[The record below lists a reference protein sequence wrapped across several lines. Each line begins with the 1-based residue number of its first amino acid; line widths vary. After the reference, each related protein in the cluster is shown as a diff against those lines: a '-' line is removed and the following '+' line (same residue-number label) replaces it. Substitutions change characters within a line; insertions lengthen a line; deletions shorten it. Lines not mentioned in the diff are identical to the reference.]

1 MLSAKPLR
9 NAEIERERAMQEHIL
24 NLLSENARISF
35 EEIALRLNCSVEEVA
50 ATVADLEKK
59 NVICGYTAILND
71 SASTKVNALIEVK
84 ITPQRDGG
92 FDTVAK
98 RIAKFDEVK
107 ELYLVSGAYDLL
119 LEVEG
124 ESLQQVA
131 MFVSGKLSTIEGVLS
146 CTTGFQLKKYKQ
158 SGRLIESE
166 ESYERLKVCP

>member
-1 MLSAKPLR
+1 
-9 NAEIERERAMQEHIL
+9 MQEHIL
-24 NLLSENARISF
+24 NLLRENARISIG
-35 EEIALRLNCSVEEVA
+35 EIALRLNTNAEEVSKIIA
-50 ATVADLEKK
+50 ELETK
-59 NVICGYTAILND
+59 NIICGYTAILNE
-71 SASTKVNALIEVK
+71 SASNKVTALIEVK

-131 MFVSGKLSTIEGVLS
+131 MFVSGKLSTIDGVLS
-146 CTTGFQLKKYKQ
+146 CSTGFQLKKYKQ
-158 SGRLIESE
+158 SGRIIENE
-166 ESYERLKVCP
+166 ESYERLKICP

>member
-1 MLSAKPLR
+1 
-9 NAEIERERAMQEHIL
+9 MQQHIL
-24 NLLSENARISF
+24 NLLSENARISV
-35 EEIALRLNCSVEEVA
+35 EEMALRLNTSAEKVTEIISE
-50 ATVADLEKK
+50 LEAK
-59 NVICGYTAILND
+59 NIICGYTAILNETN
-71 SASTKVNALIEVK
+71 SNKVTALIEVK

-158 SGRLIESE
+158 SGKIIESE

>member
-1 MLSAKPLR
+1 MKGVSV
-9 NAEIERERAMQEHIL
+9 MQEHIL
-24 NLLSENARISF
+24 NLLRENARISVG
-35 EEIALRLNCSVEEVA
+35 EIALRLNTNAEEVSKIISE
-50 ATVADLEKK
+50 LETK
-59 NVICGYTAILND
+59 NIICGYTAILNE
-71 SASTKVNALIEVK
+71 SASNKVTALIEVK

-131 MFVSGKLSTIEGVLS
+131 MFVSGKLSTIDGVLS
-146 CTTGFQLKKYKQ
+146 CSTGFQLKKYKQ
-158 SGRLIESE
+158 SGRIIENE
-166 ESYERLKVCP
+166 ESYERLKICP

>member
-1 MLSAKPLR
+1 
-9 NAEIERERAMQEHIL
+9 MQEHIL
-24 NLLSENARISF
+24 NLLRENARISV
-35 EEIALRLNCSVEEVA
+35 EEIALRLNTNAEEVSKIISE
-50 ATVADLEKK
+50 LETK
-59 NVICGYTAILND
+59 NIICGYTAILNE
-71 SASTKVNALIEVK
+71 SASNKVTALIEVK

-131 MFVSGKLSTIEGVLS
+131 MFVSGKLSTIDGVLS
-146 CTTGFQLKKYKQ
+146 CSTGFQLKKYKQ
-158 SGRLIESE
+158 SGRIIENE
-166 ESYERLKVCP
+166 ESYERLKICP

>member
-1 MLSAKPLR
+1 
-9 NAEIERERAMQEHIL
+9 MQKNIL
-24 NLLSENARISF
+24 NLLTENARISC
-35 EEIALRLNCSVEEVA
+35 EEIALRLNISVDEVKKCI
-50 ATVADLEKK
+50 ADLEEK
-59 NVICGYTAILND
+59 NIICGYTAILNEQD
-71 SASTKVNALIEVK
+71 SNKVNALIEVK

-131 MFVSGKLSTIEGVLS
+131 MFVSGKLSTIDGVLS
-146 CTTGFQLKKYKQ
+146 CATSFQLKKYKQ
-158 SGRLIESE
+158 SGKIIEGDE
-166 ESYERLKVCP
+166 FYERLKVCP

>member
-1 MLSAKPLR
+1 
-9 NAEIERERAMQEHIL
+9 MQQHIL
-24 NLLSENARISF
+24 NLLSENARISV
-35 EEIALRLNCSVEEVA
+35 EEMALRLNTSAEKVTEIISE
-50 ATVADLEKK
+50 LEAK
-59 NVICGYTAILND
+59 NIICGYTAILNETN
-71 SASTKVNALIEVK
+71 SNKVTALIEVK

-92 FDTVAK
+92 FDTVAR

-158 SGRLIESE
+158 SGKIIESE

>member
-1 MLSAKPLR
+1 
-9 NAEIERERAMQEHIL
+9 MQQHIL
-24 NLLSENARISF
+24 NLLSENARISV
-35 EEIALRLNCSVEEVA
+35 EEIALRLNTSAEKVTEIISE
-50 ATVADLEKK
+50 LEAK
-59 NVICGYTAILND
+59 NIICGYTAILNETN
-71 SASTKVNALIEVK
+71 SNKVTALIEVK

-92 FDTVAK
+92 FDTVAR

-158 SGRLIESE
+158 SGKIIESE

>member
-1 MLSAKPLR
+1 
-9 NAEIERERAMQEHIL
+9 MQKNIL
-24 NLLSENARISF
+24 NLLTENARISC
-35 EEIALRLNCSVEEVA
+35 EEIALRLNISVDEVKKCI
-50 ATVADLEKK
+50 ADLEEK
-59 NVICGYTAILND
+59 NIICGYTAILNE
-71 SASTKVNALIEVK
+71 ASSNKVNALIEVK

-131 MFVSGKLSTIEGVLS
+131 MFVSGKLSTIDGVLS
-146 CTTGFQLKKYKQ
+146 CATSFQLKKYKQ
-158 SGRLIESE
+158 SGRIIDCE

>member
-1 MLSAKPLR
+1 M
-9 NAEIERERAMQEHIL
+9 EQHIL
-24 NLLSENARISF
+24 NLLRENARISV
-35 EEIALRLNCSVEEVA
+35 EEIALRLNS
-50 ATVADLEKK
+50 TADEISKIIKELEKK
-59 NVICGYTAILND
+59 NVICGYTAILNE
-71 SASTKVNALIEVK
+71 STSNKVNALIEVK

-131 MFVSGKLSTIEGVLS
+131 MFVSGKLSTIDGVLS
-146 CTTGFQLKKYKQ
+146 CATSFQLKKYKQ
-158 SGRLIESE
+158 SGKIIESE

>member
-1 MLSAKPLR
+1 
-9 NAEIERERAMQEHIL
+9 MQKNIL
-24 NLLSENARISF
+24 NLLTENARISC
-35 EEIALRLNCSVEEVA
+35 EEIALRLNISVDEVKKCI
-50 ATVADLEKK
+50 ADLEEK
-59 NVICGYTAILND
+59 NIICGYTAILNEQD
-71 SASTKVNALIEVK
+71 STKVNALIEVR

-131 MFVSGKLSTIEGVLS
+131 MFVSGKLSTIDGVLS
-146 CTTGFQLKKYKQ
+146 CSTGFQLKKYKQ
-158 SGRLIESE
+158 SGKIIEGD

>member
-1 MLSAKPLR
+1 
-9 NAEIERERAMQEHIL
+9 MQQHIL
-24 NLLSENARISF
+24 NLLSENARISV
-35 EEIALRLNCSVEEVA
+35 EEMALRLNTSAEKVTEIISE
-50 ATVADLEKK
+50 LEAK
-59 NVICGYTAILND
+59 NIICGYTAILNETN
-71 SASTKVNALIEVK
+71 SNKVTALIEVK

-92 FDTVAK
+92 FDTVAR
-98 RIAKFDEVK
+98 RIAKFAEVK

-158 SGRLIESE
+158 SGKIIESE

>member
-1 MLSAKPLR
+1 
-9 NAEIERERAMQEHIL
+9 MQENIL
-24 NLLSENARISF
+24 NLLRENARISF
-35 EEIALRLNCSVEEVA
+35 EEIALRLNTSAAEVKKI
-50 ATVADLEKK
+50 VAELEKK

-71 SASTKVNALIEVK
+71 AASTKVNALIEVK

-131 MFVSGKLSTIEGVLS
+131 MFVSGKLSTIDGVLS
-146 CTTGFQLKKYKQ
+146 CATSFQLKKYKQ
-158 SGRLIESE
+158 SGKLIESE

>member
-1 MLSAKPLR
+1 
-9 NAEIERERAMQEHIL
+9 MQQHIL
-24 NLLSENARISF
+24 NLLSESARISV
-35 EEIALRLNCSVEEVA
+35 EEMALRLNTSAEKVTEIISE
-50 ATVADLEKK
+50 LEAK
-59 NVICGYTAILND
+59 NIICGYTAILNETN
-71 SASTKVNALIEVK
+71 SNKVTALIEVK

-92 FDTVAK
+92 FDTVAR

-158 SGRLIESE
+158 SGKIIESE

>member
-1 MLSAKPLR
+1 
-9 NAEIERERAMQEHIL
+9 MQEHIL
-24 NLLSENARISF
+24 NLLCENARISV
-35 EEIALRLNCSVEEVA
+35 EEIALRLNSTPDEVSKIIA
-50 ATVADLEKK
+50 ELEAK
-59 NVICGYTAILND
+59 NIICGYTAILNEVT
-71 SASTKVNALIEVK
+71 SNKVTALIEVK

-146 CTTGFQLKKYKQ
+146 CATSFQLKKYKQ
-158 SGRLIESE
+158 SGRIIENE
-166 ESYERLKVCP
+166 ESYERLKICP

>member
-1 MLSAKPLR
+1 
-9 NAEIERERAMQEHIL
+9 MQEHIL
-24 NLLSENARISF
+24 NLLCENARISV
-35 EEIALRLNCSVEEVA
+35 EEIALRLNSTPDEVSKIIA
-50 ATVADLEKK
+50 ELEAK
-59 NVICGYTAILND
+59 NIICGYTAILNEVT
-71 SASTKVNALIEVK
+71 SNKVTALIEVK

-146 CTTGFQLKKYKQ
+146 CSTGFQLKKYKQ
-158 SGRLIESE
+158 SGRIIENE
-166 ESYERLKVCP
+166 ESYERLKICP

>member
-1 MLSAKPLR
+1 
-9 NAEIERERAMQEHIL
+9 MQEHIL
-24 NLLSENARISF
+24 NLLRENARISIG
-35 EEIALRLNCSVEEVA
+35 EIALRLNTNAEEVSKIISE
-50 ATVADLEKK
+50 LETK
-59 NVICGYTAILND
+59 NIICGYTAILNE
-71 SASTKVNALIEVK
+71 STSNKVTALIEVK

-131 MFVSGKLSTIEGVLS
+131 MFVSGKLSTIDGVLS
-146 CTTGFQLKKYKQ
+146 CSTGFQLKKYKQ
-158 SGRLIESE
+158 SGRIIENE
-166 ESYERLKVCP
+166 ESYERLKICP

>member
-1 MLSAKPLR
+1 
-9 NAEIERERAMQEHIL
+9 MQKNIL
-24 NLLSENARISF
+24 NLLTENARISY
-35 EEIALRLNCSVEEVA
+35 EEIALRLNISVDEVKKCI
-50 ATVADLEKK
+50 ADLEEK
-59 NVICGYTAILND
+59 NIICGYTAILNEQD
-71 SASTKVNALIEVK
+71 SSKVNALIEVK

-124 ESLQQVA
+124 DSLQQVA
-131 MFVSGKLSTIEGVLS
+131 MFVSGKLSTIDGVLS
-146 CTTGFQLKKYKQ
+146 CATSFQLKKYKQ
-158 SGRLIESE
+158 SGKIIEGD

>member
-1 MLSAKPLR
+1 
-9 NAEIERERAMQEHIL
+9 MQEHIL
-24 NLLSENARISF
+24 NLLRENARISVG
-35 EEIALRLNCSVEEVA
+35 EIALRLNTNTEEVSKIIA
-50 ATVADLEKK
+50 ELETK
-59 NVICGYTAILND
+59 NIICGYTAILNE
-71 SASTKVNALIEVK
+71 SASNKVTALIEVK

-131 MFVSGKLSTIEGVLS
+131 MFVSGKLSTIDGVLS
-146 CTTGFQLKKYKQ
+146 CSTGFQLKKYKQ
-158 SGRLIESE
+158 SGRIIENE
-166 ESYERLKVCP
+166 EAYERLKICP

>member
-1 MLSAKPLR
+1 
-9 NAEIERERAMQEHIL
+9 MQEHIL
-24 NLLSENARISF
+24 NLLCENARISV
-35 EEIALRLNCSVEEVA
+35 EEIALRLNSTPDEVSKIIA
-50 ATVADLEKK
+50 ELEAK
-59 NVICGYTAILND
+59 NIICGYTAILNEVT
-71 SASTKVNALIEVK
+71 SNKVTALIEVK

-146 CTTGFQLKKYKQ
+146 CSTGFQLKKYKQ
-158 SGRLIESE
+158 SGRIIENE

>member
-1 MLSAKPLR
+1 
-9 NAEIERERAMQEHIL
+9 MQEHIL
-24 NLLSENARISF
+24 NLLRENARISVG
-35 EEIALRLNCSVEEVA
+35 EIALRLNTNAEEVSKIISE
-50 ATVADLEKK
+50 LETK
-59 NVICGYTAILND
+59 NIICGYTAILNE
-71 SASTKVNALIEVK
+71 SASNKVTALIEVK

-131 MFVSGKLSTIEGVLS
+131 MFVSGKLSTIDGVLS
-146 CTTGFQLKKYKQ
+146 CSTGFQLKKYKQ
-158 SGRLIESE
+158 SGKIIENE
-166 ESYERLKVCP
+166 ESYERLKICP

>member
-1 MLSAKPLR
+1 
-9 NAEIERERAMQEHIL
+9 MQQHIL
-24 NLLSENARISF
+24 NLLSENARISV
-35 EEIALRLNCSVEEVA
+35 EEMALRLNTSAEKVTEIISE
-50 ATVADLEKK
+50 LEAK
-59 NVICGYTAILND
+59 NIICGYTAILNETN
-71 SASTKVNALIEVK
+71 SNKVTALIEVK

-158 SGRLIESE
+158 SGKIIESA

>member
-1 MLSAKPLR
+1 
-9 NAEIERERAMQEHIL
+9 MQEHIL
-24 NLLSENARISF
+24 NLLCENARISV
-35 EEIALRLNCSVEEVA
+35 EEIAIRLNSTPNEVSKIIA
-50 ATVADLEKK
+50 ELEDK
-59 NVICGYTAILND
+59 NIICGYTAILNED
-71 SASTKVNALIEVK
+71 SANKVTALIEVK

-146 CTTGFQLKKYKQ
+146 CSTGFQLKKYKQ
-158 SGRLIESE
+158 SGRIIENE
-166 ESYERLKVCP
+166 ESYERLSICP

>member
-1 MLSAKPLR
+1 
-9 NAEIERERAMQEHIL
+9 MQEHIL
-24 NLLSENARISF
+24 NLLRENARISV
-35 EEIALRLNCSVEEVA
+35 EEIAIRLNSNVEKVTEIIKK
-50 ATVADLEKK
+50 LEND
-59 NVICGYTAILND
+59 NVICGYTAILNE
-71 SASTKVNALIEVK
+71 SASNKVNALIEVK

-131 MFVSGKLSTIEGVLS
+131 MFVSGKLSTIDGVLS
-146 CTTGFQLKKYKQ
+146 CATSFQLKKYKQ
-158 SGRLIESE
+158 SGRIIESE

>member
-1 MLSAKPLR
+1 
-9 NAEIERERAMQEHIL
+9 MQEHIL
-24 NLLSENARISF
+24 NLLCENARISV
-35 EEIALRLNCSVEEVA
+35 EEIALRLNSTPDEVSKIIA
-50 ATVADLEKK
+50 ELEAK
-59 NVICGYTAILND
+59 NIICGYTAILNEVT
-71 SASTKVNALIEVK
+71 SNKVTALIEVK

-146 CTTGFQLKKYKQ
+146 CSTGFQLKKYKQ
-158 SGRLIESE
+158 AGRIIENE
-166 ESYERLKVCP
+166 ESYERLKICP

>member
-1 MLSAKPLR
+1 
-9 NAEIERERAMQEHIL
+9 MQEHIL
-24 NLLSENARISF
+24 NLLRENARISVG
-35 EEIALRLNCSVEEVA
+35 EIALRLNTNAEEVSKIISE
-50 ATVADLEKK
+50 LETK
-59 NVICGYTAILND
+59 NIICGYTAILNE
-71 SASTKVNALIEVK
+71 SASNKVTALIEVK

-131 MFVSGKLSTIEGVLS
+131 MFVSGKLSTIDGVLS
-146 CTTGFQLKKYKQ
+146 CSTGFQLKKYKQ
-158 SGRLIESE
+158 SGRIIENE
-166 ESYERLKVCP
+166 ESYERLKICP

>member
-1 MLSAKPLR
+1 M
-9 NAEIERERAMQEHIL
+9 EQHIL
-24 NLLSENARISF
+24 NLLRENARISV
-35 EEIALRLNCSVEEVA
+35 EEIALRLNSSADEISKIIEE
-50 ATVADLEKK
+50 LEKK
-59 NVICGYTAILND
+59 NIICGYTAILNE
-71 SASTKVNALIEVK
+71 STSNKVNALIEVK

-158 SGRLIESE
+158 SGKIIESE

>member
-1 MLSAKPLR
+1 
-9 NAEIERERAMQEHIL
+9 MQEHIL
-24 NLLSENARISF
+24 NLLRENARISV
-35 EEIALRLNCSVEEVA
+35 EEMALRLNVSADEVTA
-50 ATVADLEKK
+50 VIAELEKN
-59 NVICGYTAILND
+59 NVICGYTAILNEV
-71 SASTKVNALIEVK
+71 SSNKVNALIEVK

-131 MFVSGKLSTIEGVLS
+131 MFVSGKLSTIDGVLS
-146 CTTGFQLKKYKQ
+146 CATSFQLKKYKQ
-158 SGRLIESE
+158 SGRIIDCE
-166 ESYERLKVCP
+166 ESYERLKICP

>member
-1 MLSAKPLR
+1 
-9 NAEIERERAMQEHIL
+9 MQEHIL
-24 NLLSENARISF
+24 NLLCENARISV
-35 EEIALRLNCSVEEVA
+35 EEIALRLNSTTDEVSKIIA
-50 ATVADLEKK
+50 ELETK
-59 NVICGYTAILND
+59 NIICGYTAILNE
-71 SASTKVNALIEVK
+71 SASNKVTALIEVK

-131 MFVSGKLSTIEGVLS
+131 MFVSGKLSTIDGVLS
-146 CTTGFQLKKYKQ
+146 CSTGFQLKKYKQ
-158 SGRLIESE
+158 SGRIIENE
-166 ESYERLKVCP
+166 ESYERLKICP

>member
-1 MLSAKPLR
+1 
-9 NAEIERERAMQEHIL
+9 MQEHIL
-24 NLLSENARISF
+24 NLLCENARISV
-35 EEIALRLNCSVEEVA
+35 EEIAIRLNSTPNEVSKIIA
-50 ATVADLEKK
+50 ELEDK
-59 NVICGYTAILND
+59 NIICGYTAILNEA
-71 SASTKVNALIEVK
+71 SAKKVTALIEVK

-146 CTTGFQLKKYKQ
+146 CSTGFQLKKYKQ
-158 SGRLIESE
+158 SGRIIENE
-166 ESYERLKVCP
+166 ESYERLSICP

>member
-1 MLSAKPLR
+1 
-9 NAEIERERAMQEHIL
+9 MQEHIL
-24 NLLSENARISF
+24 NLLRENARISVG
-35 EEIALRLNCSVEEVA
+35 EIALRLNTNAEEVSKIIA
-50 ATVADLEKK
+50 ELETK
-59 NVICGYTAILND
+59 NIICGYTAILNE
-71 SASTKVNALIEVK
+71 SASNKVTALIEVK

-131 MFVSGKLSTIEGVLS
+131 MFVSGKLSTIDGVLS
-146 CTTGFQLKKYKQ
+146 CSTGFQLKKYKQ
-158 SGRLIESE
+158 SGRIIENE
-166 ESYERLKVCP
+166 ESYERLKICP

>member
-1 MLSAKPLR
+1 
-9 NAEIERERAMQEHIL
+9 MQQHIL
-24 NLLSENARISF
+24 NLLSENARISV
-35 EEIALRLNCSVEEVA
+35 EEIALRLNTNAEKVTEIISE
-50 ATVADLEKK
+50 LEAK
-59 NVICGYTAILND
+59 NIICGYTAILNETN
-71 SASTKVNALIEVK
+71 SNKVTALIEVK

-158 SGRLIESE
+158 SGKIIESE

>member
-1 MLSAKPLR
+1 M
-9 NAEIERERAMQEHIL
+9 RENIL
-24 NLLSENARISF
+24 NLLRENARISF
-35 EEIALRLNCSVEEVA
+35 EEIALRLNTSVSEVENI
-50 ATVADLEKK
+50 VAELEKK
-59 NVICGYTAILND
+59 NVICGYTAILNEEH
-71 SASTKVNALIEVK
+71 SNKVNALIEVK
-84 ITPQRDGG
+84 ITPKRDGG

-131 MFVSGKLSTIEGVLS
+131 MFVSGKLSTIDGVLS
-146 CTTGFQLKKYKQ
+146 CATSFQLKKYKQ
-158 SGRLIESE
+158 SGRIIESE

>member
-1 MLSAKPLR
+1 
-9 NAEIERERAMQEHIL
+9 MQKNIL
-24 NLLSENARISF
+24 NLLAENARISI
-35 EEIALRLNCSVEEVA
+35 EEIALRLNVSTAEVEKCIAE
-50 ATVADLEKK
+50 LESK
-59 NVICGYTAILND
+59 NVICGYTAILNEQD
-71 SASTKVNALIEVK
+71 SNKVNALIEVK

-131 MFVSGKLSTIEGVLS
+131 MFVSGKLSTIDGVLS
-146 CTTGFQLKKYKQ
+146 TSTGFQLKKYKQ
-158 SGRLIESE
+158 LGRVIDCE

>member
-1 MLSAKPLR
+1 
-9 NAEIERERAMQEHIL
+9 MQEHIL
-24 NLLSENARISF
+24 NLLRENARISVG
-35 EEIALRLNCSVEEVA
+35 EIALRLNTNAEEVSKIIA
-50 ATVADLEKK
+50 ELETQ
-59 NVICGYTAILND
+59 NIICGYTAILNE
-71 SASTKVNALIEVK
+71 SASNKVTALIEVK

-131 MFVSGKLSTIEGVLS
+131 MFVSGKLSTIDGVLS
-146 CTTGFQLKKYKQ
+146 CSTGFQLKKYKQ
-158 SGRLIESE
+158 SGRIIENE
-166 ESYERLKVCP
+166 ESYERLKICP